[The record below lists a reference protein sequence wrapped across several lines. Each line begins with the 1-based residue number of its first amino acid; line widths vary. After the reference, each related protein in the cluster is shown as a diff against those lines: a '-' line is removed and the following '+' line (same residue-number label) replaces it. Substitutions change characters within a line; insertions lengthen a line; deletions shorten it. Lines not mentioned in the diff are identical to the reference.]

1 MRDQIGL
8 SDMKA
13 PSDGTRSDS
22 LKKEKKKRRGKK
34 KGKGA
39 EKEVKRNIKT
49 SERYNEE
56 DADITIISSDGTAFK
71 VHSFLLLR
79 AS

>member
-1 MRDQIGL
+1 MTDLNSFNDVKTPLDRGGSEPI
-8 SDMKA
+8 
-13 PSDGTRSDS
+13 
-22 LKKEKKKRRGKK
+22 KKEKKKRRGKK
-34 KGKGA
+34 KGKQA
-39 EKEVKRNIKT
+39 EKEVKFIKS

-71 VHSFLLLR
+71 VHSLLLLR

>member
-1 MRDQIGL
+1 MRDQVGL
-8 SDMKA
+8 NDKKA
-13 PSDGTRSDS
+13 PLDGRGSES
-22 LKKEKKKRRGKK
+22 SKKEKKKRRGKK
-34 KGKGA
+34 KGKEA